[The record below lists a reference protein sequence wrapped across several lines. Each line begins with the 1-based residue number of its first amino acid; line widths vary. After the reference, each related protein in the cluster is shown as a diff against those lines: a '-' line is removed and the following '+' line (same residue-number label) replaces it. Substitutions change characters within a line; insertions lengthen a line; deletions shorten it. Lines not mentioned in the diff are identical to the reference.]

1 MLFVV
6 KSSRCIALASAT
18 TAACACRVACAYVS
32 CLGTSV
38 ARFARCAR
46 RNGDATHS
54 LAVCAPPSRAC
65 TRFNHLLVYQDENA
79 IVIYTSDKAT
89 PFDVLARAAS
99 PGLFDSTAMCHFESV
114 AVARRVAAMTEL
126 ACPVC
131 FVASDGSEPAVFR
144 TPGELKTHVQA
155 AHGGRVFCEVC
166 LRYNHLH
173 ECIS

>member
-1 MLFVV
+1 MPA
-6 KSSRCIALASAT
+6 RPT
-18 TAACACRVACAYVS
+18 RV
-32 CLGTSV
+32 
-38 ARFARCAR
+38 R
-46 RNGDATHS
+46 
-54 LAVCAPPSRAC
+54 APV
-65 TRFNHLLVYQDENA
+65 NHLIVFQDENA

-99 PGLFDSTAMCHFESV
+99 PGLFDAAAMCHFESV

-131 FVASDGSEPAVFR
+131 FAASDGSEPAVFR

-166 LRYNHLH
+166 LR
-173 ECIS
+173 